1 MHLTHTSLSRRPAG
15 ILHPNSTLSWSEE
28 LSPLPM
34 RRLAYRRGG
43 HWRNGVAKS
52 PATTRNRSVQR
63 PFCIGVP
70 TDIDVAHS
78 SDIRIRSCRNTP
90 QQTPASRRGG
100 RRGPS
105 DSARQHTDLQVPPE
119 RHDPYLR
126 RGEGIPVL
134 SCHPG
139 PPRRQNSPLG
149 IRTVIA
155 HAAEI
160 VLVHQGAAEIGIAQ
174 GCLRGHDHK
183 LW

>member
-1 MHLTHTSLSRRPAG
+1 
-15 ILHPNSTLSWSEE
+15 
-28 LSPLPM
+28 M

-160 VLVHQGAAEIGIAQ
+160 VLVPPERHDPYLRRGEGIPVLSCHPGPPRRQNSPLGIRTVIAHAAEIV
-174 GCLRGHDHK
+174 LV
-183 LW
+183 